1 MALGVLRSKD
11 VNLHSQMAELAI
23 THKKKN
29 LVASKDMADGLP
41 IVGEIEQGH
50 YKCRMNC
57 A

>member
-50 YKCRMNC
+50 YECRMNC